1 MTVKTNKI
9 FPKNGLPSGATAG
22 GIIQI
27 VREQSTTSNQT
38 PGSDGVTS
46 WSDRT
51 PTCNITP
58 QSASNKILIVG
69 SVPCIGANNAYARI
83 RLLRTSTAIRI
94 FEYYNSNTHYMPL
107 HFSGVHIDSPNTT
120 SATTYKYQ
128 TACTQNNGDF
138 MWNYNGPDDTEP
150 LRQAEMY
157 LIEVSA

>member
-9 FPKNGLPSGATAG
+9 FPKNGLPPGATAG

-27 VREQSTTSNQT
+27 VRAQSTTSNQT
-38 PGSDGVTS
+38 PGSDGATS

-51 PTCNITP
+51 PTCTITP

-69 SVPCIGANNAYARI
+69 SVGCISANNAYTRI
-83 RLLRTSTAIRI
+83 ALVRTSTMIRI
-94 FEYYNSNTHYMPL
+94 WNYYSSNTAYMPL
-107 HFSGVHIDSPNTT
+107 HFSGIHIDSPNTT
-120 SATTYKYQ
+120 SAITYKYQ
-128 TACTQNNGDF
+128 TACTQNNSDF

>member
-9 FPKNGLPSGATAG
+9 FPKNGLPPGAVAG

-27 VREQSTTSNQT
+27 VRAQSTTSNQT
-38 PGSDGVTS
+38 PSSTGNTT
-46 WSDRT
+46 WTDRT
-51 PTCNITP
+51 PTCTITP

-69 SVPCIGANNAYARI
+69 SAGCITGNNGYARI

-94 FEYYNSNTHYMPL
+94 FEYYSTTSYFPL
-107 HFSGVHIDSPNTT
+107 HFSGWHLDSPNTT

-128 TACTQNNGDF
+128 TACTNNNSEF